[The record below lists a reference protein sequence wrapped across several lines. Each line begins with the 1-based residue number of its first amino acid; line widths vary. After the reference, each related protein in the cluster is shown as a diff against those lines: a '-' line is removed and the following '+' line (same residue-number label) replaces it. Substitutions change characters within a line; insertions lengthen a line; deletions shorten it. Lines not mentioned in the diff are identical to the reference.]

1 VKLQQIILVGTG
13 IVLLGIL
20 YFFAPTV
27 PPKKQAT
34 QAAEAGASKAQPLE
48 FSTILQAAKEKLT
61 PSQQAYVSGL
71 ETAVVR
77 GDVKDQQI
85 KVYYQLAGFWQD
97 SVQFFEPHAYY
108 TAAAAKL
115 ENSEKNLTFAAR
127 QFLTALK
134 GSNQPVMKQWMA
146 DQAKE
151 LFEKAVALN
160 PANDSLKVDLG
171 SCYIFGS
178 SAANPQEVMQGIQKI
193 LEVVRRD
200 SSNMYAQLML
210 GIGGVYSGQMDKAI
224 ERLRK
229 VTAKEPHN
237 LEAVFML
244 AEAYERLGDRS
255 NAIKW
260 YEHGKQYMRN
270 PEMVKEIEAK
280 IKTLK

>member
-1 VKLQQIILVGTG
+1 MKLQQIILVGTG

-27 PPKKQAT
+27 PPKKQTAK
-34 QAAEAGASKAQPLE
+34 AADDSNSTTQPLA

-61 PSQQAYVSGL
+61 PVQQAYVSGL

-77 GDVKDQQI
+77 GDVKEQQI
-85 KVYYQLAGFWQD
+85 KVYRQLAGFWQD
-97 SVQFFEPHAYY
+97 SVQFFEPYAYY

-146 DQAKE
+146 DQARE

-178 SAANPQEVMQGIQKI
+178 SAANPQEVMQGIQQI
-193 LEVVRRD
+193 LEVVRKD

-210 GIGGVYSGQMDKAI
+210 GIGGVYSGQLDKAI
-224 ERLRK
+224 ERLNK

-244 AEAYERLGDRS
+244 AEAYERMGNRP

-260 YEHGKQYMRN
+260 YQHGKQYMRN

>member
-27 PPKKQAT
+27 PHKKQT
-34 QAAEAGASKAQPLE
+34 AEAGDDVNSKTQPLA

-61 PSQQAYVSGL
+61 PAQQAYVSGL

-77 GDVKDQQI
+77 GDVKEQQI
-85 KVYYQLAGFWQD
+85 KVYRQLAGFWQD
-97 SVQFFEPHAYY
+97 SVQFFEPYAYY

-146 DQAKE
+146 DQARE

-178 SAANPQEVMQGIQKI
+178 SAANPQEVMQGIQQI
-193 LEVVRRD
+193 LEVVRKD

-210 GIGGVYSGQMDKAI
+210 GIGGVYSGQLDKAI
-224 ERLRK
+224 ERLNK

-244 AEAYERLGDRS
+244 AEAYERMGNRP

-260 YEHGKQYMRN
+260 YQHGMQYMRN